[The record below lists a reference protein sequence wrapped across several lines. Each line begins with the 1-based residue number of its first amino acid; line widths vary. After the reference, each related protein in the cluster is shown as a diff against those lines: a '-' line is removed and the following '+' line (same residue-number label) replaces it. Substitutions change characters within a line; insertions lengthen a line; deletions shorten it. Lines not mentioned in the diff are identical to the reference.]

1 MTNHASFWENA
12 AAHPE
17 RAALITG
24 SGRVVTFGELASQ
37 ANRLATGL
45 RQRGIGVGD
54 TIAMMAANRPEYFA
68 VQLAALQSGIVLAL
82 VNRHLTESEAAHILA
97 DSQAQLLIADDRTG
111 AAAVAAAARAGL
123 DAGARFAIDGDSG
136 FTDWRELWGAD
147 APPADRTAG
156 SLLLYS
162 SGTTGVPK
170 GIRTPLSGRSPEQ
183 EDHRLVEGLA
193 VYDVQ
198 HDGVF
203 LSVAPLYHS
212 APNRHAS
219 SALARGMT
227 VVLADRSEPTHLLE
241 LIEKYGVVETFLVPT
256 MMHRMLALDEDTRRS
271 YDTSSLHT
279 VLHAGAMCPP
289 PVKAAMI
296 DWLGPK
302 LMEYYGASESGAV
315 TKIDSADWLAHP
327 GSVGK
332 ARPGADVQIRDE
344 EGNLVPPGT
353 VGLIHLRAGRA
364 FEYHNDPAKTA
375 RSHRDGYFV
384 PGDLG
389 SIDDD
394 GYLYLSDR
402 RTDMIVSGGVNV
414 YPAEIESVLLAQ
426 TGVADAV
433 VIGVPDLEW
442 GHRVIALVSTDGSDV
457 SPEELRTACARE
469 LADYKIPAV
478 IEIVTSLPRNPAGK
492 LSRAK
497 VRAAYAE
504 NGAGGVAALG

>member
-24 SGRVVTFGELASQ
+24 AGRVVTFGELASQ

-82 VNRHLTESEAAHILA
+82 VNRHLTESEAAHILS

-111 AAAVAAAARAGL
+111 AAAAAAAARAGL

-147 APPADRTAG
+147 EPPTDRT
-156 SLLLYS
+156 
-162 SGTTGVPK
+162 
-170 GIRTPLSGRSPEQ
+170 
-183 EDHRLVEGLA
+183 
-193 VYDVQ
+193 
-198 HDGVF
+198 
-203 LSVAPLYHS
+203 
-212 APNRHAS
+212 
-219 SALARGMT
+219 
-227 VVLADRSEPTHLLE
+227 
-241 LIEKYGVVETFLVPT
+241 
-256 MMHRMLALDEDTRRS
+256 
-271 YDTSSLHT
+271 
-279 VLHAGAMCPP
+279 
-289 PVKAAMI
+289 
-296 DWLGPK
+296 
-302 LMEYYGASESGAV
+302 
-315 TKIDSADWLAHP
+315 DWLAHP

-332 ARPGADVQIRDE
+332 ARSGADVQIRDE
-344 EGNLVPPGT
+344 DGNLVPPGT
-353 VGLIHLRAGRA
+353 VGLIHLRAGRT

-389 SIDDD
+389 SIDDE

-402 RTDMIVSGGVNV
+402 RTDMIVSGGVNI

-426 TGVADAV
+426 PGVADAV

-442 GHRVIALVSTDGSDV
+442 GHRVIALVSTDATDLSQDD
-457 SPEELRTACARE
+457 LRAACARE